1 MSLVHSPD
9 CYTPN
14 FDVMVNYI
22 QYKNNISKSTNLV
35 SFCEI
40 SFFSPNLEILTDLL
54 LMNNFSQKHDSNK
67 EKLLKILIEKS
78 YKKGNFTLA
87 SGKKSA
93 HYLNCKPVS
102 LNGPGL
108 KLISN
113 LFLDLMDPSSK
124 AVAGLTLG
132 ADPLV
137 SGVIVTAAS
146 KGLLLDGLIIRKEIK
161 QYGTK
166 AGIEGPILDEGLL
179 VTVLED
185 VVTTAGSAIK
195 AINKLRE
202 NNFLVKEVISI
213 VDRKEGGYEALREQ
227 NIQLKSLFSIKDFV

>member
-1 MSLVHSPD
+1 
-9 CYTPN
+9 
-14 FDVMVNYI
+14 
-22 QYKNNISKSTNLV
+22 
-35 SFCEI
+35 
-40 SFFSPNLEILTDLL
+40 
-54 LMNNFSQKHDSNK
+54 MNNFSQKYDLDTKN
-67 EKLLKILIEKS
+67 LLKLLIEKS

-87 SGKKSA
+87 SGKQSP

-102 LNGPGL
+102 LNGTGL
-108 KLISN
+108 QLISN
-113 LFLDLMDPSSK
+113 LFLELMDPNSK

-146 KGLLLDGLIIRKEIK
+146 KGLLLDALIIRKEVK
-161 QYGTK
+161 EYGTK
-166 AGIEGPILDEGLL
+166 AGLEGPILNEGTI

-202 NNFLVKEVISI
+202 NNFIVKEVLSI
-213 VDRKEGGYEALREQ
+213 VDRKEGGYEALQEQ
-227 NIQLKSLFSIKDFV
+227 NIQLKSLFSIKAFV

>member
-1 MSLVHSPD
+1 
-9 CYTPN
+9 
-14 FDVMVNYI
+14 
-22 QYKNNISKSTNLV
+22 
-35 SFCEI
+35 
-40 SFFSPNLEILTDLL
+40 
-54 LMNNFSQKHDSNK
+54 MNNFLKKYDLCK
-67 EKLLKILIEKS
+67 EDLLKLLIEKS
-78 YKKGNFTLA
+78 YKKGNFLLS
-87 SGKKSA
+87 SGKQSA

-102 LNGPGL
+102 LNGTGL
-108 KLISN
+108 QLISN

-146 KGLLLDGLIIRKEIK
+146 KGLLLDALIIRKEVK
-161 QYGTK
+161 EYGTK
-166 AGIEGPILDEGLL
+166 AGLEGPLLNEGTV

-202 NNFLVKEVISI
+202 NKFVVKEVLSI
-213 VDRKEGGYEALREQ
+213 VDRKEGGYEALKAQ
-227 NIQLKSLFSIKDFV
+227 NIELKSLFSIEDFV